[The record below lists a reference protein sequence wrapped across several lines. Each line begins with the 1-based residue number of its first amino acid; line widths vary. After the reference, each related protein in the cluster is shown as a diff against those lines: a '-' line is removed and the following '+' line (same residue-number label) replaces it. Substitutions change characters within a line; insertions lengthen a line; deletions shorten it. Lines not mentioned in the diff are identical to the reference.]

1 MTQTDGKT
9 YQALALEESI
19 LSKMTI
25 QPKAIYR
32 VSAIPIKV
40 PRTFFTEPKQ
50 NIFKSVCLDAQ
61 KTQNSQRHP
70 EKEKWNQ
77 RNQAPGRQTIP
88 QSNTHQNCMV
98 LAQ

>member
-40 PRTFFTEPKQ
+40 PRTFFTEHEQ
-50 NIFKSVCLDAQ
+50 NILKFVWKHKRPRIA
-61 KTQNSQRHP
+61 RHP
-70 EKEKWNQ
+70 EKEKW
-77 RNQAPGRQTIP
+77 RWRKSSSLT
-88 QSNTHQNCMV
+88 SDYTTK
-98 LAQ
+98 L